1 MLAELLNLIS
11 SCDMVFILRVLSL
24 IHEDNVTDPSQPWQN
39 TCLWGVILF
48 PFISG
53 FSFVLTI
60 KILLIIIMII
70 KSYFQLEH
78 LMSVLLMACL
88 LLAML

>member
-24 IHEDNVTDPSQPWQN
+24 VHEDNVTDPSQPWQN
-39 TCLWGVILF
+39 TRLWGVILF

-53 FSFVLTI
+53 LVL
-60 KILLIIIMII
+60 
-70 KSYFQLEH
+70 
-78 LMSVLLMACL
+78 C
-88 LLAML
+88 